1 MASITH
7 IDVEVRPSIG
17 FQTVGYTARVQ
28 FDEPLDAVEALA
40 RVADV
45 REMLTEQ
52 AHRDIEG
59 LVAHRQSS
67 ETEQRAQAPQ
77 APQPMPTAT
86 ASGDGWAI
94 ANKPKGGTFRYMTT
108 AAYPTDQF
116 KQAIVGQLAGL
127 GIDASQ
133 VDVFD
138 DRVGNYGLESGNT
151 GYTAGKVKVK
161 DGTPLASAMGGKSI
175 IAGADFDN
183 SGAVKVVLSRDGKAA
198 LQAMTIAQNIKQ
210 LDATPF

>member
-28 FDEPLDAVEALA
+28 FDEPVDAVEALD
-40 RVADV
+40 RVASV

-52 AHRDIEG
+52 AHKDIEG

-77 APQPMPTAT
+77 APQVAAPAP
-86 ASGDGWAI
+86 SGDGWAM
-94 ANKPKGGTFRYMTT
+94 ANKPKGGSFRYLTT
-108 AAYPTDQF
+108 SAYPTEQF
-116 KQAIVGQLAGL
+116 KQAILGQLPAM
-127 GIDASQ
+127 GIDAAH

-138 DRVGNYGLESGNT
+138 DRTGNYGLESGNT

-161 DGTPLASAMGGKSI
+161 DGTPLAQAMGGKSI
-175 IAGADFDN
+175 IAGADFAPDG
-183 SGAVKVVLSRDGKAA
+183 SVKVVLSRDGKAA
-198 LQAMTIAQNIKQ
+198 LQAMQIANNIKQ

>member
-28 FDEPLDAVEALA
+28 FDQPKDIVDALAEAGAVREALTLKA
-40 RVADV
+40 HEDLAVLVEYRSNSEV
-45 REMLTEQ
+45 EQ
-52 AHRDIEG
+52 K
-59 LVAHRQSS
+59 
-67 ETEQRAQAPQ
+67 AQAPQ
-77 APQPMPTAT
+77 APQPVAAP
-86 ASGDGWAI
+86 SGDGWAM
-94 ANKPKGGTFRYMTT
+94 ANKPKGGTFRYITT
-108 AAYPTDQF
+108 SHYPTDQF

-161 DGTPLASAMGGKSI
+161 DGSPLASAMGGRSI
-175 IAGADFDN
+175 IAGADFGPDG
-183 SGAVKVVLSRDGKAA
+183 SVKVVLSRDGKAA

>member
-28 FDEPLDAVEALA
+28 FDQPKDIKDALAEAGVVREALT
-40 RVADV
+40 
-45 REMLTEQ
+45 LK
-52 AHRDIEG
+52 AHEDLAI
-59 LVAHRQSS
+59 LVDYRSQS

-77 APQPMPTAT
+77 APQPAVAP
-86 ASGDGWAI
+86 SGDGWAM

-161 DGTPLASAMGGKSI
+161 DGTPLAQAMGGKSI
-175 IAGADFDN
+175 IAGADFDG

-198 LQAMTIAQNIKQ
+198 LQALTIANNIKQ

>member
-28 FDEPLDAVEALA
+28 FDEPVDAVEALD
-40 RVADV
+40 RVASV

-52 AHRDIEG
+52 AHKDIDG

-77 APQPMPTAT
+77 APQSVAPAP
-86 ASGDGWAI
+86 SGDGWAI

-108 AAYPTDQF
+108 SAYPSDQF
-116 KQAIVGQLAGL
+116 RKDILGQLPAL
-127 GIDASQ
+127 GIDAAH

-138 DRVGNYGLESGNT
+138 DRTGNYGLESGNT

-161 DGTPLASAMGGKSI
+161 DGTPLAQAMGGKSI
-175 IAGADFDN
+175 IAGADFGPDG
-183 SGAVKVVLSRDGKAA
+183 SVKVVLSRDGKAA
-198 LQAMTIAQNIKQ
+198 LQAMQIANNIKQ

>member
-28 FDEPLDAVEALA
+28 FDEPKDIVAALAEAGAVREALT
-40 RVADV
+40 
-45 REMLTEQ
+45 LK
-52 AHRDIEG
+52 AHEDLSV
-59 LVAHRQSS
+59 LVEYRSNS
-67 ETEQRAQAPQ
+67 EVEQRAQAPQ
-77 APQPMPTAT
+77 VPQVQQSAAPSA
-86 ASGDGWAI
+86 DGWAI
-94 ANKPKGGTFRYMTT
+94 ANKPKGGTFRYLTT
-108 AAYPTDQF
+108 SAYPTDRF
-116 KQAIVGQLAGL
+116 RQAVVGQLPAL
-127 GIDASQ
+127 GIDASH

-161 DGTPLASAMGGKSI
+161 DNSPLAAAMGGKSI
-175 IAGADFDN
+175 IAGADFAPDG
-183 SGAVKVVLSRDGKAA
+183 SVKVVLSRDGKAA
-198 LQAMTIAQNIKQ
+198 LQAMTIANNIKQ